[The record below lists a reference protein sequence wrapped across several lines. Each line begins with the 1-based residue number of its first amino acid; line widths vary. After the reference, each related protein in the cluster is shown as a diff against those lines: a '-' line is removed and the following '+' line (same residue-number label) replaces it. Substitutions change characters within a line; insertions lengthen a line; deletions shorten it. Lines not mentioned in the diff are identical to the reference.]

1 MTVSYT
7 GDVANASNFGIFVK
21 ILYKWKGSVYKLVY
35 KELLAYILC
44 YFVIN
49 ITYRT
54 VIVENSDA
62 CDESLPSCLRSDN
75 TNTGSMIF
83 NFRTFLT
90 NGAPTFYYLYPSASC
105 NHRKLF
111 VLRNLRFDCRLWS
124 DKVAG
129 PGAVGKTILLL
140 AYMFRLCWSIILA

>member
-54 VIVENSDA
+54 VIVENSET
-62 CDESLPSCLRSDN
+62 CDENLPSCRRYIRSKILLEIRR
-75 TNTGSMIF
+75 GE
-83 NFRTFLT
+83 
-90 NGAPTFYYLYPSASC
+90 
-105 NHRKLF
+105 
-111 VLRNLRFDCRLWS
+111 NLRLRLVW
-124 DKVAG
+124 
-129 PGAVGKTILLL
+129 
-140 AYMFRLCWSIILA
+140 FCWACFGTLD

>member
-54 VIVENSDA
+54 VIVENSES
-62 CDESLPSCLRSDN
+62 CDENLPSCRRFIRSK
-75 TNTGSMIF
+75 IF
-83 NFRTFLT
+83 RNIMNLSKYLHNFSLFILSFRHDELMDCERELK
-90 NGAPTFYYLYPSASC
+90 AMTFYF
-105 NHRKLF
+105 N
-111 VLRNLRFDCRLWS
+111 
-124 DKVAG
+124 G
-129 PGAVGKTILLL
+129 
-140 AYMFRLCWSIILA
+140 